1 MRQKIR
7 QVFTSKRRIIPIL
20 RELTMDEIGFVAGGR
35 MQDRSPMPKPMG
47 PDVTS
52 DVGGG
57 GGIPVWNGGGVSV
70 GVGPVG
76 GFPPNGGVVTVT
88 VGGSSGGSSGGSTDW
103 AAEAARLRD
112 VNERNSGSP
121 ND

>member
-1 MRQKIR
+1 M
-7 QVFTSKRRIIPIL
+7 L
-20 RELTMDEIGFVAGGR
+20 RELTMDEIGSVAGGR
-35 MQDRSPMPKPMG
+35 MQDRSPMPKPTG

-52 DVGGG
+52 EVGGG
-57 GGIPVWNGGGVSV
+57 GGVQIWSGGGVSV

-88 VGGSSGGSSGGSTDW
+88 IGGSSGSSSTNSGTDW
-103 AAEAARLRD
+103 AAKADDQRERND
-112 VNERNSGSP
+112 RNSGSP

>member
-1 MRQKIR
+1 M
-7 QVFTSKRRIIPIL
+7 L

-35 MQDRSPMPKPMG
+35 MQDRSPMPKPTG

-57 GGIPVWNGGGVSV
+57 GGINVWSGGGVSV

-88 VGGSSGGSSGGSTDW
+88 VGGSSGSSSGTDW
-103 AAEAARLRD
+103 AAEAGRLQREND
-112 VNERNSGSP
+112 RASGSP

>member
-1 MRQKIR
+1 M
-7 QVFTSKRRIIPIL
+7 L

-35 MQDRSPMPKPMG
+35 MQDRSPMPKPTG

-52 DVGGG
+52 DV
-57 GGIPVWNGGGVSV
+57 GGGVSV

-88 VGGSSGGSSGGSTDW
+88 IGGSSGSSNTNSGTDW
-103 AAEAARLRD
+103 AAKADDQRERND
-112 VNERNSGSP
+112 RNSGSP